1 MSAAALAFLV
11 GLTVLLAALFI
22 VVVLWWREAGQLGRL
37 VNGATRSE
45 ATERLRG
52 PLGDGAVVL
61 EQALTSKRAVDES
74 LAAAIATV
82 CQAPL
87 GAPVIQGLAID
98 TLLVIGALAPFLAAL
113 LGSADAIAALPAAV
127 ETRGEGGSSYVLAVS
142 AIPAAFSGIAQ
153 GAKLSAMLVMI
164 AAATAVCRYALLRP
178 EAREA
183 RALRALVHATAHSAP
198 EAKVPQ
204 SAKLL
209 ALLAPT
215 TGLAPGLVGSVL
227 FVALSG
233 AAVASLA
240 VSAPLRAGNAVPLT
254 YLGWPTSIKVES
266 PFAQPPISSAGQVI
280 QSGPSLI
287 FARDTVTLHGEP
299 MTLLENGGLAANWQ
313 KEALVSPRMPTGSR
327 PLVVAGEGTALTT
340 VVGVM
345 QFLAERH
352 GMPDYQLVVRR
363 APPVVRTSAAIQAV
377 LPVSLG
383 DAAAQAVV
391 LEVDAT
397 SVKLGGQ
404 PIDLDRADGIRALRA
419 ALGPG
424 APRIGVQTR
433 GALTYGR
440 LVAILSRADG
450 LCDGGLECGLP
461 GRGISAV
468 LTHLPASE

>member
-22 VVVLWWREAGQLGRL
+22 VVVLWWREATQLSRL
-37 VNGATRSE
+37 VNSATRSE

-61 EQALTSKRAVDES
+61 EQALTSKRAVDEG

-87 GAPVIQGLAID
+87 GATVIQGLAID
-98 TLLVIGALAPFLAAL
+98 TLLVVGALSPFLAAL
-113 LGSADAIAALPAAV
+113 LGSAEAIAALPEVLGARGDPGAPYVVAV
-127 ETRGEGGSSYVLAVS
+127 G
-142 AIPAAFSGIAQ
+142 AIPAAFGGIAQ

-198 EAKVPQ
+198 DAKVPQ

-209 ALLAPT
+209 ALLAPS
-215 TGLAPGLVGSVL
+215 TGLAPGLIGSVL
-227 FVALSG
+227 FMVLSG

-240 VSAPLRAGNAVPLT
+240 VSSPLRAANIVPLT
-254 YLGWPTSIKVES
+254 YLGWPTAIKVES
-266 PFAQPPISSAGQVI
+266 PLAPPPVVAAGQVI

-287 FARDTVTLHGEP
+287 FARDQVTLHSET
-299 MTLLENGGLAANWQ
+299 MTALENGNLAANWQ
-313 KEALVSPRMPTGSR
+313 KEALVSPRVPAGSR
-327 PLVVAGEGTALTT
+327 PLVVASEGTSLNT
-340 VVGVM
+340 VFGVL

-352 GMPDYQLVVRR
+352 QLASYQLVVQ
-363 APPVVRTSAAIQAV
+363 RTTPTNQAIQAV

-383 DAAAQAVV
+383 DAAAQEVM
-391 LEVDAT
+391 LEVDA
-397 SVKLGGQ
+397 SGVRLRGE
-404 PIDLDRADGIRALRA
+404 PIDLDRADGVRALRA

-424 APRIGVQTR
+424 APRIGVRTQ
-433 GALTYGR
+433 GNLSYGR
-440 LVAILSRADG
+440 LVAILGLADG
-450 LCDGGLECGLP
+450 LCDGGVECGLP
-461 GRGISAV
+461 GRGVSAV
-468 LTHLPASE
+468 LTHVPASE